1 MPTITVTAPD
11 SSLAMDEIMRR
22 LGDGAFILSTRS
34 QDGQVVIRATNDPL
48 PARNEKA
55 EKPEKSS
62 FGELFS
68 KVGTPEEHVILH
80 RPRENPPAQPTAA
93 KQLAPVIGTP
103 VLTGSGEDDV
113 ASDHAAG
120 LENLEIALPGSDP
133 DVTDHRHETSSKEFL
148 ESLFAR
154 IREFDAGRE
163 ARNTDLRRRLEGA
176 VASVAA
182 ARAAAEFAE
191 TEARTLEAERDGLK
205 ADVRE
210 LKAALVAAEE
220 ANRRVAEANE
230 LVALGFRADLVGR
243 LTAKASGNRHLD
255 FATGLAR
262 EIVAAQSQVT
272 SLIDGDGLAIV
283 GPTGSG
289 KSHLA
294 AKFAALMRVAAPEK
308 PVKLISVP
316 YQFDNITL
324 SSLALQMGIDHAY
337 MEAEDL
343 SDPTRFDTGTRFIID
358 INLAK
363 DLIPDLR
370 LNDPENDKLP
380 VLVAMPAG
388 QSPGRIEQ
396 TLGHYQEI
404 ASQIVLTKLDEYE
417 CDAAELCAYATS
429 RLPIGWLSG
438 TQEIEGTLK
447 EASVDVF
454 RDYVIEMLGEPET
467 TELSPPLAAE

>member
-48 PARNEKA
+48 PARSEKA
-55 EKPEKSS
+55 EKPEKAS

-68 KVGTPEEHVILH
+68 KVGSPEEHVILN
-80 RPRENPPAQPTAA
+80 RPRENPPVQPPGPKHIAPSPAAQAMSTPDDAEAA
-93 KQLAPVIGTP
+93 LG
-103 VLTGSGEDDV
+103 
-113 ASDHAAG
+113 AAG
-120 LENLEIALPGSDP
+120 SEAPPERQAALIEPELTDQRAEGS
-133 DVTDHRHETSSKEFL
+133 SGEFL
-148 ESLFAR
+148 ERLFDK
-154 IREFDAGRE
+154 IRAFDAGRE

-191 TEARTLEAERDGLK
+191 TEARALEAERDGLK

-210 LKAALVAAEE
+210 LKAALVAVEE

-230 LVALGFRADLVGR
+230 LVALGFRADLVGQ
-243 LTAKASGNRHLD
+243 LTATASGNRHLD

-262 EIVAAQSQVT
+262 EIVAAQSQIG
-272 SLIDGDGLAIV
+272 SLIDGEGLAIV

-294 AKFAALMRVAAPEK
+294 AKFAALLRIAAPEE

-324 SSLALQMGIDHAY
+324 SSLALQMGVDHAY

-343 SDPTRFDTGTRFIID
+343 SDPAKFDAGTRYVID
-358 INLAK
+358 INLSR
-363 DLIPDLR
+363 DLIPEIR
-370 LNDPENDKLP
+370 LNDPEKDKIP

-388 QSPGRIEQ
+388 QSPGKIEQ
-396 TLGHYQEI
+396 TLGHYREI

-417 CDAAELCAYATS
+417 CDAAELCAYAAS
-429 RLPIGWLSG
+429 SLPIGWLSG

-447 EASVDVF
+447 EASIDVF